1 MQLSSIY
8 TKPSSISLTPRPVA
22 HQDIQGDLQTV
33 FDVGMNNGDDS
44 AYYLS
49 RGCRVIAI
57 EANPLLAEL
66 ARERFR
72 TEIASGRM
80 VLEAVGIVDRPGKI
94 PFWINEERTV
104 FSSFDRAKA
113 GRDGMKCHPIEVTC
127 VTFDMLLKRY
137 GVPDYLKLDVEGAEP
152 HCLRSLE
159 GFGLPAY
166 ISVEAESLEYL
177 LLLWNLGYRQ
187 FKIVDQMRH
196 NSWFP
201 DFTNENILSR
211 LAKRG
216 CQYVDRFRNRVT
228 NVSFPRGSSG
238 PFAPD
243 VTGGWQTKEEV
254 AYNWLHLHFGYH
266 NRGTLSSNSWYDFHA
281 KAPSVL
287 PGIDRPKCLSDG
299 IEMATECFNRSF
311 DS

>member
-1 MQLSSIY
+1 MQQSPVCA
-8 TKPSSISLTPRPVA
+8 KPSPISLSPRPVA
-22 HQDIQGDLQTV
+22 HQNIQGDLQTV

-49 RGCRVIAI
+49 RGCRVIAV
-57 EANPLLAEL
+57 EANPVLAEL

-94 PFWINEERTV
+94 PFWINEERSV

-113 GRDGMKCHPIEVTC
+113 VRDGMKCHPIEVTC
-127 VTFDMLLKRY
+127 VTFDMLLKRH

-152 HCLRSLE
+152 NCLRSLE
-159 GFGLPAY
+159 GFGLPSY

-211 LAKRG
+211 WAKRG
-216 CQYVDRFRNRVT
+216 CQYVDRFKNRMAK
-228 NVSFPRGSSG
+228 VSFPRGSSG
-238 PFAPD
+238 PLAGD
-243 VTGGWQTKEEV
+243 VTGSWQTEEEV

-287 PGIDRPKCLSDG
+287 PRIDRQKCFPDG
-299 IEMATECFNRSF
+299 IEVAIESFDRSF